1 MCSIRETTYKIFLK
15 NACIGYKLP
24 YNSPMPRTSWGLIER
39 NKMTNCNW
47 MVTLANAQRKAL
59 LNIGYPV
66 QQVNAMSLADTTK
79 ELKSCGYDFKAN
91 SPLKNK

>member
-1 MCSIRETTYKIFLK
+1 M
-15 NACIGYKLP
+15 
-24 YNSPMPRTSWGLIER
+24 M
-39 NKMTNCNW
+39 NCNW

-66 QQVNAMSLADTTK
+66 QQVSNMSLAETTK
-79 ELKSCGYDFKAN
+79 ELKSIGYDFKAN